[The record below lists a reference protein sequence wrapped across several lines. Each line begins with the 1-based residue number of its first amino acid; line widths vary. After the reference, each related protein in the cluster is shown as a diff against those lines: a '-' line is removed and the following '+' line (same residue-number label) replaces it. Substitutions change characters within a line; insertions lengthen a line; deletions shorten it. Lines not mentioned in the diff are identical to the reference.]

1 LLRDKGEPIIH
12 LGGGEPK
19 SKAPLDA
26 ILNCAALLNTGEIRY
41 TAPGVA
47 ALKKAIIRY
56 TEEHYRK
63 LVSADN
69 VIASGGAKQS
79 LMVPRRTG

>member
-1 LLRDKGEPIIH
+1 
-12 LGGGEPK
+12 
-19 SKAPLDA
+19 
-26 ILNCAALLNTGEIRY
+26 
-41 TAPGVA
+41 VA